1 MDIPCSLYYEGGNF
15 LGSDRFVE
23 KASFVRLKSMT
34 LSYGFPRKI
43 CNRFNVN
50 SLSVFVTGYN
60 LFTWTNYTGQ
70 DPEVSTN
77 SSNLAIDTATTP
89 VAKRFSFGLNMSF

>member
-1 MDIPCSLYYEGGNF
+1 M
-15 LGSDRFVE
+15 
-23 KASFVRLKSMT
+23 
-34 LSYGFPRKI
+34 
-43 CNRFNVN
+43 
-50 SLSVFVTGYN
+50 SVFVTGYN